1 VHPNIADGRMEI
13 GEVGIDPR
21 AADGIGLRP
30 NVSVHFLEREGILF
44 DATVQRVYAANTSAT
59 FIWCCLEEGLAPL
72 QIVHR
77 LQAVFSITH
86 EAAAAYFDAAVE
98 NWRDLGLISGAA
110 DAEFSPDQPE
120 DELESAGEPTTL
132 NVEVVAERLYRLLDV
147 TFRFGFSSQ
156 GLADESDAILA
167 PLVAAETPQRCIR
180 LDVIPHEAGYM
191 VIKDGRE
198 FRCCPRQDQIVPL
211 LKTCMVELA
220 LRESGDFAAVHA
232 AAVGKE
238 ERCILLPGVSGS
250 GKSTLTAALVASGL
264 RLLGDDTVV
273 LDSESLAARPVPFA
287 ICVKDG
293 AWQLLTSRFP
303 GLLDQPVHNRLDG
316 KHVRYLVG
324 TDLASWA
331 TPGSR
336 FEVRGIAFIRR
347 VSEARGALV
356 PISRS
361 EALSRLTTEFCLL
374 ADKLDTRKIA
384 ELVGWIGKL
393 DCYEL
398 QYSNLEDGVALV
410 KSLLA

>member
-1 VHPNIADGRMEI
+1 VQPNMAGDRVES
-13 GEVGIDPR
+13 GEVDIDPL
-21 AADGIGLRP
+21 ADGIRLRP

-59 FIWCCLEEGLAPL
+59 FIWCCLEEGLAPH
-72 QIVHR
+72 QIVYR
-77 LQAVFSITH
+77 LQAVFSITRD
-86 EAAAAYFDAAVE
+86 EAAAYFDAALQ
-98 NWRDLGLISGAA
+98 NWRNVGLISGAA
-110 DAEFSPDQPE
+110 HGELSPERPQDEFESP
-120 DELESAGEPTTL
+120 GEPT
-132 NVEVVAERLYRLLDV
+132 VHDVPVVAERLYRLLDV

-167 PLVAAETPQRCIR
+167 PLVAAEIPERCIR
-180 LDVIPHEAGYM
+180 LDLVPHEGGYV
-191 VIKDGRE
+191 VIKDGRN
-198 FRCCPRQDQIVPL
+198 FRHCPRQDQIVPL

-220 LRESGDFAAVHA
+220 LRDSGDFAAVHA
-232 AAVGKE
+232 AAVGRE
-238 ERCILLPGVSGS
+238 DRCILLPGVSGS

-264 RLLGDDTVV
+264 QLLGDDTVV
-273 LDSESLAARPVPFA
+273 LDAESLSARPVPFG

-293 AWQLLTSRFP
+293 AWQLLSSRFP
-303 GLLDQPVHNRLDG
+303 GLLEQPIHNRLDG
-316 KHVRYLVG
+316 KRVRYLVG
-324 TDLASWA
+324 TDPASWA
-331 TPGSR
+331 NPASR

-347 VSEARGALV
+347 IPEARGALV

-374 ADKLDTRKIA
+374 ADRLDAKKIA